1 MASRTG
7 IGVAE
12 RVGIAGHGAYLPY
25 WRLQRASATEAL
37 GRTPGRGTRTV
48 ASFDEDTTTMAVAA
62 CARVLKGAHIVPDTP
77 CDILFASAS
86 PAYAEKTN
94 AAAIHAALGLA
105 PNAHAGDICGGI
117 RSGVTA
123 LLAGMYRPR
132 PTLVAMS
139 EVRSGPVG
147 SAEEI
152 SSGDAAASL
161 LVGRGSGPLL
171 AELVAAAS
179 ISEEFLDRWRLP
191 DAPFASR
198 WEERFGEEVYF
209 DLGVRSVEAALD
221 EAGLLAGQVDHYA
234 VTGCSP
240 RAGRR
245 LTRAVGV
252 RDGVVLEDVTQA
264 MGDAGTAQFG
274 LALCGMLEKAQPG
287 ETMAI
292 TVLADGADTLVFRT
306 TQALAD
312 YRVQLTVADQL
323 RRGSDS
329 LLYADFL
336 TWRGQ
341 LARETPRRP
350 LPDRASAPPSRRQNA
365 WKFAFVGSRCNS
377 CGTRHLPPQRV
388 CLRCG
393 STDDMT
399 PEKLSDSL
407 GTVATYTVDR
417 LAYSP
422 APPVVAAVIDFDG
435 GGRFSCEL
443 TDVLADSVF
452 VGQRVEMT
460 FRRLSTVDG
469 IHNYFWKARPL
480 G

>member
-1 MASRTG
+1 
-7 IGVAE
+7 VAE
-12 RVGIAGHGAYLPY
+12 PVGIVAHAAYLPY
-25 WRLQRASATEAL
+25 WRLQGASVAEAL
-37 GRTPGRGTRTV
+37 GRTPGRGSRAV
-48 ASFDEDTTTMAVAA
+48 ASYDEDTTTMAVAA
-62 CARVLKGAHIVPDTP
+62 GARALKRADIAPDTP
-77 CDILFASAS
+77 CDLLFASAS

-94 AAAIHAALGLA
+94 ATAVHAALGLA
-105 PNAHAGDICGGI
+105 PNGHAGDICGGV

-152 SSGDAAASL
+152 SSGDAAVSL
-161 LVGRGSGPLL
+161 LVGRGAGPLL

-198 WEERFGEEVYF
+198 WEERFGEEVYL
-209 DLGVRSVEAALD
+209 DLGVRSVAAALD
-221 EAGLLAGQVDHYA
+221 EAGLLANQVDHYA

-245 LTRAVGV
+245 LTRAIGI
-252 RDGVVLEDVTQA
+252 REGVVLEDVTQT
-264 MGDAGTAQFG
+264 MGDAGTAQLG
-274 LALCGMLEKAQPG
+274 LALCQMLEKARPG
-287 ETMAI
+287 ETLAI

-306 TQALAD
+306 TDALAD
-312 YRVQLTVADQL
+312 HRDQPTVAQQL
-323 RRGSDS
+323 RQGSDA

-341 LARETPRRP
+341 LPREMARRP

-365 WKFAFVGSRCNS
+365 WKFGFVGSRCNS

-393 STDDMT
+393 SSDDMSQD
-399 PEKLSDSL
+399 KLSDSL
-407 GTVATYTVDR
+407 GTVVTYTVDR
-417 LAYSP
+417 LAFSP

-435 GGRFSCEL
+435 GGRFTCEL
-443 TDVLADSVF
+443 TDVVAEAVF

-460 FRRLSTVDG
+460 FRRLSTVGG

-480 G
+480 R

>member
-1 MASRTG
+1 MG
-7 IGVAE
+7 GGVAE
-12 RVGIAGHGAYLPY
+12 PVGIAAHGVYLPY
-25 WRLQRASATEAL
+25 WRLQRASVAEAL
-37 GRTPGRGTRTV
+37 GKIPGRGTRTV

-62 CARVLKGAHIVPDTP
+62 CARVLEGAHVASDTP
-77 CDILFASAS
+77 CDVLFASAS

-94 AAAIHAALGLA
+94 ATAVHAALGLA
-105 PNAHAGDICGGI
+105 PNGHAGDICGGV

-139 EVRSGPVG
+139 EVRSGPVA

-152 SSGDAAASL
+152 SSGDAAVSL

-179 ISEEFLDRWRLP
+179 MSEEFLDRWRLP
-191 DAPFASR
+191 NAPFASH

-209 DLGVRSVEAALD
+209 DLGMRSVAAALD
-221 EAGLLAGQVDHYA
+221 EAGLLASQVNHYA

-240 RAGRR
+240 RAARR
-245 LTRAVGV
+245 LTRGVGV
-252 RDGVVLEDVTQA
+252 REGVVLEDLTQA
-264 MGDAGTAQFG
+264 MGDAGTAQLG
-274 LALCGMLEKAQPG
+274 LALCQMLEKARPG
-287 ETMAI
+287 ETMAV

-306 TQALAD
+306 TDALAD
-312 YRVQLTVADQL
+312 RRGQPTVADQL
-323 RRGSDS
+323 RQGSDA

-336 TWRGQ
+336 TWRGR
-341 LARETPRRP
+341 LPRETTRRP
-350 LPDRASAPPSRRQNA
+350 PPDRASAPPSRRQNA
-365 WKFAFVGSRCNS
+365 WKFGFVGSRCNA

-393 STDDMT
+393 SSDDMT
-399 PEKLSDSL
+399 PDKLSDSL

-417 LAYSP
+417 LAFSP

-443 TDVLADSVF
+443 TDVVADSVF

-480 G
+480 R